1 MAKAKPKPKATP
13 PADDGGDG
21 AAYTTKIIKAG
32 ALVADTK
39 LLLAHWNPAESVA
52 DNLARCRREN
62 LFDKAS
68 RSRVEDVLAIFR
80 QRYLG
85 EPDVTAA
92 LVALVRARTP
102 AQSLD
107 RLLYFHAARADRLL
121 HDFVTDVL
129 VPMHG
134 RGDTAVDADEV
145 RRTLKGWVTAK
156 RTTTA
161 WSDPTLQ
168 RVVQG
173 LLSTLRD
180 FGVLEGAVN
189 KRIAASYLPVEAFA
203 YVAFYLRRDYP
214 SGDLLLDAPE
224 WKLFF
229 LSRDGVERFL
239 IEAHQRGLLEYHAA
253 GRVTRL
259 TFPFDTLE
267 EYAGVVARRPD

>member
-1 MAKAKPKPKATP
+1 MAKAKGKPTP
-13 PADDGGDG
+13 PPDDGAAA

-39 LLLAHWNPAESVA
+39 LLLAHWNPAESVK
-52 DNLARCRREN
+52 DNLARCRSEN

-92 LVALVRARTP
+92 LVALVRARMP

-129 VPMHG
+129 VPMRG
-134 RGDTAVDADEV
+134 RGVTDVDTDDV
-145 RRTLKGWVTAK
+145 RATLKGWVTAG
-156 RTTTA
+156 RTTTT

-168 RVVQG
+168 RVVRG

-180 FGVLEGAVN
+180 FGVLEGAAN

-203 YVAFYLRRDYP
+203 YVAAYLRREYL
-214 SGDLLLDAPE
+214 SGDRLLDAPA
-224 WKLFF
+224 WGLFF
-229 LSRDGVERFL
+229 LARDGVERFL

-253 GRVTRL
+253 GRVTRI
-259 TFPFDTLE
+259 TFPTDSLE
-267 EYAGVVARRPD
+267 EYAGVLARRPD

>member
-1 MAKAKPKPKATP
+1 MAKAKAKPKTE
-13 PADDGGDG
+13 PAPDDG
-21 AAYTTKIIKAG
+21 AALYTTKIIKAG

-39 LLLAHWNPAESVA
+39 LLLAHWNLAESVN

-92 LVALVRARTP
+92 LVALVRHRLP

-107 RLLYFHAARADRLL
+107 RLLYFHAARSDRLL
-121 HDFVTDVL
+121 SDFVTDVL
-129 VPMHG
+129 VPMRG
-134 RGDTAVDADEV
+134 RGETAVGTDEV
-145 RRTLKGWVTAK
+145 RKTLKAWVTAK

-161 WSDPTLQ
+161 WSDPTLL

-180 FGVLEGAVN
+180 FGVLEGAAN
-189 KRIAASYLPVEAFA
+189 KRIAPSYLPVEAFA
-203 YVAFYLRRDYP
+203 YVAAYLRRHHP
-214 SGDLLLDAPE
+214 SGEQLLDAPD
-224 WKLFF
+224 WGLFF
-229 LSRDGVERFL
+229 LSRDGVERFM
-239 IEAHQRGLLEYHAA
+239 IEAHQRGFLEYHAA
-253 GRVTRL
+253 GRVTRI
-259 TFPFDTLE
+259 TFPTDSLE
-267 EYAGVVARRPD
+267 EYAGVLARRPD